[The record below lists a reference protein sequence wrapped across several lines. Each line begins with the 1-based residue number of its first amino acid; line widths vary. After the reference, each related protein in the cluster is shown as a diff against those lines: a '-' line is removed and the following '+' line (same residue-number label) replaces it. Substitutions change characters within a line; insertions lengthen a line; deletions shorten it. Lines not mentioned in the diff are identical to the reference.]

1 MRILVVED
9 EQKVADALREGLV
22 DERYDVVVE
31 RTGEGAFF
39 RVNTETF
46 DVVLLDLTLPGRD
59 GLEILRALRQRRME
73 TPVLVLTARDSLE
86 DRVTGLDAGADDYLV
101 KPFAFAELLA
111 RIRALVR
118 RGRVADAPKLAV
130 GDLEMDLVTR
140 KVLRGGKPGGPH
152 RPRVRA
158 ARISDAVS
166 GAGRVARDAG
176 ARCLEGN
183 RTHDAARQRDRR
195 PHRAPAPQGGSRTHG
210 QVDPHYAWRRL
221 HAARRESRDRNT
233 RWVAGRWWRSHS
245 VRMRLTLWDVAA
257 TTVVLGAYL
266 FGVYTSV
273 SRNVSDSLDE
283 RLRADFYWAAATVD
297 EGPDG
302 LIMPFPQIDLL
313 LEEESPWV
321 QVWSVDGKQ
330 LLLSND
336 EAQAPSHPGK
346 PGTRPARER
355 T

>member
-101 KPFAFAELLA
+101 KPFAFTELLA

-140 KVLRGGKPGGPH
+140 KVLRAGKPVDLT
-152 RPRVRA
+152 VREFELLEFLM
-158 ARISDAVS
+158 RYQGQVVS
-166 GAGRVARDAG
+166 RETLARDVWKET
-176 ARCLEGN
+176 ARTTPLDN
-183 RTHDAARQRDRR
+183 
-195 PHRAPAPQGGSRTHG
+195 
-210 QVDPHYAWRRL
+210 VI
-221 HAARRESRDRNT
+221 
-233 RWVAGRWWRSHS
+233 
-245 VRMRLTLWDVAA
+245 DVHIA
-257 TTVVLGAYL
+257 
-266 FGVYTSV
+266 
-273 SRNVSDSLDE
+273 
-283 RLRADFYWAAATVD
+283 RLRRKVDLDHTVKVIHTVRGVGFTLR
-297 EGPDG
+297 EGEP
-302 LIMPFPQIDLL
+302 
-313 LEEESPWV
+313 
-321 QVWSVDGKQ
+321 
-330 LLLSND
+330 
-336 EAQAPSHPGK
+336 
-346 PGTRPARER
+346 
-355 T
+355 

>member
-59 GLEILRALRQRRME
+59 GLEILRALRQRHME

-118 RGRVADAPKLAV
+118 RGRVADAPKLSV

-140 KVLRGGKPGGPH
+140 KVIRAGKPVDLT
-152 RPRVRA
+152 VREFELLEFLM
-158 ARISDAVS
+158 RYQGQVVS
-166 GAGRVARDAG
+166 RETLARDVWKET
-176 ARCLEGN
+176 ARTTPLDN
-183 RTHDAARQRDRR
+183 
-195 PHRAPAPQGGSRTHG
+195 
-210 QVDPHYAWRRL
+210 VI
-221 HAARRESRDRNT
+221 
-233 RWVAGRWWRSHS
+233 
-245 VRMRLTLWDVAA
+245 DVHIA
-257 TTVVLGAYL
+257 
-266 FGVYTSV
+266 
-273 SRNVSDSLDE
+273 
-283 RLRADFYWAAATVD
+283 RLRRKVDLEHTVK
-297 EGPDG
+297 
-302 LIMPFPQIDLL
+302 LIHTVRGVGFMLR
-313 LEEESPWV
+313 EEEP
-321 QVWSVDGKQ
+321 
-330 LLLSND
+330 
-336 EAQAPSHPGK
+336 
-346 PGTRPARER
+346 
-355 T
+355 